1 MTIEELCQFVRE
13 RKLAVVA
20 TVSAAQTPEAALVG
34 IAVTSDLEL
43 VFDTIESTRKCQNLR
58 NRPEIAVVIG
68 WDGEIT
74 LQYEGQ
80 ADEPEGRALDRCKA
94 AYFDAYPDG
103 RERERW
109 PGITYFR
116 VRPKWVRYS
125 DYAKEPPQIVE
136 LSF

>member
-20 TVSAAQTPEAALVG
+20 TVSDAQTPEAALVG

-58 NRPEIAVVIG
+58 NRPEIAIVIG
-68 WDGEIT
+68 WDGEVT
-74 LQYEGQ
+74 LQYEGR
-80 ADEPEGRALDRCKA
+80 ADEPKGEELDRCKA

-103 RERERW
+103 PEREQW
-109 PGITYFR
+109 AGITYFR
-116 VRPKWVRYS
+116 VRPTWVRYS
-125 DYAKEPPQIVE
+125 DYSKEQPLILE